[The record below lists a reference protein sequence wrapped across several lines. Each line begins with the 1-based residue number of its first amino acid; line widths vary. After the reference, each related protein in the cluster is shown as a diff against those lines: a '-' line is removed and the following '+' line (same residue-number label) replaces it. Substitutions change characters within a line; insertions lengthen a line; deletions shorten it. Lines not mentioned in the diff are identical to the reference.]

1 MAASGDSPAIARR
14 RVRLAVRDARLA
26 KGDTQSEV
34 ADAMEWSLS
43 KVMRIESGE
52 VTISP
57 NDLRPLLIY
66 LGLRKSEV
74 VDDLI
79 QAAKASKVRRRQWW
93 EEPRFHD
100 KVASNGRSEAI
111 LTPAMRQ
118 LIQYEAEATEA
129 RYFSVAVIPGR
140 LQTDAYARQILSNYA
155 AVYSNVLSE
164 ETLALRLEARA
175 RRREQLLSRR
185 KHTKIYLLLDESV
198 LMRQI
203 VNRRVMGEQLSVLA
217 GYADEGW
224 LAVRIA
230 PLIKPAP
237 LMGTFELLYLGA
249 DDARNA
255 VMYRES
261 ELQDEL
267 LDEQSITTPHRLVW
281 ERVWSSAVDEDTST
295 HLLHSR
301 GEWFLE
307 ENGNNPEGTNTPG
320 IYRER

>member
-1 MAASGDSPAIARR
+1 MAAEGNSPAVARR

-57 NDLRPLLIY
+57 NDLRPLLTY
-66 LGLRKSEV
+66 LGVRNREV
-74 VDDLI
+74 VDDLV
-79 QAAKASKVRRRQWW
+79 QAAKASKIRRRQWW
-93 EEPRFHD
+93 DEPRFHD
-100 KVASNGRSEAI
+100 KVMSNGRREAI

-118 LIQYEAEATEA
+118 LIQYEDEATEA
-129 RYFSVAVIPGR
+129 RYFSIAVIPGR
-140 LQTDAYARQILSNYA
+140 LQTDEYARQILSNYS
-155 AVYSNVLSE
+155 AVYSNVLSP
-164 ETLALRLEARA
+164 ETLALRLETRA

-198 LMRQI
+198 LLRQI
-203 VNRRVMGEQLSVLA
+203 FSRRIMAEQLSTLA

-224 LAVRIA
+224 LVVRIA
-230 PLIKPAP
+230 PLNNPAP

-249 DDARNA
+249 DDARHA

-261 ELQDEL
+261 ELQDEVV
-267 LDEQSITTPHRLVW
+267 DDQSVTTPHRLVW
-281 ERVWSSAVDEDTST
+281 DRVWFSSVDEDTSA

-301 GEWFLE
+301 AEWFLE
-307 ENGNNPEGTNTPG
+307 EDGNNPEG
-320 IYRER
+320 REPLGHT